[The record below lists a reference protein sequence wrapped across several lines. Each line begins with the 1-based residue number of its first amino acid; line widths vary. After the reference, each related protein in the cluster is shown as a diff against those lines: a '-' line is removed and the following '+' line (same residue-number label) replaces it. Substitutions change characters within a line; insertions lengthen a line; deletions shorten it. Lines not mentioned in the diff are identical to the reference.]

1 MIRGED
7 WRIRSHRSYEE
18 HAPFCR
24 ISRCSHRMSPM
35 KAGARARKD
44 SFPMAQ
50 ICFPVMCCHG
60 CIATP
65 SSENSPI
72 AQCNQ
77 WATAASDHCLGS
89 GRGKK
94 RENKNKDRIVPQQL
108 PRIPEGRPFIARG
121 FAILAIRTD
130 LFRRYRSEG
139 KTNYRFI
146 SIKCVNGKR
155 AVVV

>member
-1 MIRGED
+1 MCVCVCVLECIMSHEASSFERDIYIRERAGRKISRKAFLIGFNRHD
-7 WRIRSHRSYEE
+7 GTHVSRAGRGNKRHV
-18 HAPFCR
+18 PFCR

-89 GRGKK
+89 EREKENSWVGGGDSEKK
-94 RENKNKDRIVPQQL
+94 
-108 PRIPEGRPFIARG
+108 
-121 FAILAIRTD
+121 
-130 LFRRYRSEG
+130 
-139 KTNYRFI
+139 
-146 SIKCVNGKR
+146 
-155 AVVV
+155 